1 MSDKAVVVQVSV
13 GEAHRFSKQAAF
25 TVRLVAGY
33 GIEGDAHGGAT
44 IQHRYLARQSATSPN
59 NRQVHLIQAELFDD
73 LRHAG
78 FDVKPGQ
85 LGENITT
92 RGIDLLRLPLGVR
105 LHVGASA
112 LVELTGLRTPCGYI
126 DKFRRGLKRAMI
138 VQEQAGVTFGP
149 VYLGWS
155 SKAGMSDLAIP
166 LPLRSRQASQS
177 RCQPS
182 KQRGRNPAFSCI

>member
-1 MSDKAVVVQVSV
+1 MFDKAVVAQVSV
-13 GEAHRFSKQAAF
+13 AEAHRFSKQAAF

-44 IQHRYLARQSATSPN
+44 IQHRYLARQSATIPN
-59 NRQVHLIQAELFDD
+59 NRQVHLIQSELFDD

-92 RGIDLLRLPLGVR
+92 RGIDLLRLPLGAR

-138 VQEQAGVTFGP
+138 VRRRAGVTFRAGVFGVVIKGGDVRPGDP
-149 VYLGWS
+149 VALEIPSGVA
-155 SKAGMSDLAIP
+155 KP
-166 LPLRSRQASQS
+166 LPA
-177 RCQPS
+177 
-182 KQRGRNPAFSCI
+182 I